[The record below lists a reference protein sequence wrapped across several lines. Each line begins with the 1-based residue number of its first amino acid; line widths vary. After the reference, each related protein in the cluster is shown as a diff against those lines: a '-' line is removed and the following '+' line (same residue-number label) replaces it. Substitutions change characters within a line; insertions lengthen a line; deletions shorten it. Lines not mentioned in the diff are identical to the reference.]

1 MSDFAPQFG
10 MTDYGEEGVGVD
22 RDVVARECLIFTKSR
37 EAVGKDELH
46 AFRWEGSLEDVG
58 NVIKGKDELVGRKAS
73 HRLASWEEGI
83 YIAKRRA
90 SGWPKYQSLVTLLPR
105 GAKEFPVPALE
116 SPERGT

>member
-10 MTDYGEEGVGVD
+10 MTDYAEKGVRFD
-22 RDVVARECLIFTKSR
+22 RDVVARECLVFTKSR

-46 AFRWEGSLEDVG
+46 ACRWEESLEGVG
-58 NVIKGKDELVGRKAS
+58 NVINGNDELVGRKTS

-83 YIAKRRA
+83 YTAKRCV

-105 GAKEFPVPALE
+105 GAKEFPVPC
-116 SPERGT
+116 